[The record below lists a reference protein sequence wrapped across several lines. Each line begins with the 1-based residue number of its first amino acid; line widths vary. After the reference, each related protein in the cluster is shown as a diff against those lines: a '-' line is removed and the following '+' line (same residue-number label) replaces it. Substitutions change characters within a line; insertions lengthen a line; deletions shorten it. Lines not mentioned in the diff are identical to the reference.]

1 MEEDEYGYADDDS
14 YEEVATQAEPKWRTL
29 SPNER
34 KELMANVFSDPNWY
48 EGVPVFE
55 GGDANPMFEVIA
67 DKAEAPLREV
77 RRYYAAWL
85 KRQGFSPTNVM
96 KPKDETMGLGETS
109 VAATTPGYVPSP
121 MSAAPTP
128 TPGPMMPSPPESASS
143 ESSAMWSM
151 MNFLTAQQQMAM
163 QNQQFQMQIAMEQ
176 RRLDQQRESE
186 LRRESVA
193 RDQQFMNQQMA
204 FMRDMTKKSGDDGFF
219 DSDMKGMFKE
229 RMVDSMFGDK
239 DEGWRDTARE
249 MLGSDTLKAAVGGLG
264 TALAGA
270 TRKTVPAGYD
280 QPDYNPYAQAA
291 QIPQEIPQQVPVGVP
306 MTTPQQVPP
315 ANLDGVFFDEEQGE
329 VVTPMQ
335 AMPQEVT
342 QQPQLQPQ
350 PQPQPQQITQLN
362 EDEYKKVLFAAFVEA
377 MGPVANDQQVLAA
390 LQEQID
396 VAVST
401 TLVEMPDSLPQG
413 KLQRM
418 NEKLL
423 LIRNLRDIGMGM
435 MDLRE
440 RTTMGEAPSDLIV
453 AAGVSELRGNPE
465 FYKIFADNTYDE
477 LMAKI
482 EPFKMTG
489 AVEQDYLYLQKP
501 EVQEVCRYLL
511 QAVKNDAMQ
520 NGLPQMQTLA

>member
-1 MEEDEYGYADDDS
+1 
-14 YEEVATQAEPKWRTL
+14 
-29 SPNER
+29 
-34 KELMANVFSDPNWY
+34 
-48 EGVPVFE
+48 
-55 GGDANPMFEVIA
+55 
-67 DKAEAPLREV
+67 
-77 RRYYAAWL
+77 
-85 KRQGFSPTNVM
+85 
-96 KPKDETMGLGETS
+96 
-109 VAATTPGYVPSP
+109 
-121 MSAAPTP
+121 
-128 TPGPMMPSPPESASS
+128 
-143 ESSAMWSM
+143 
-151 MNFLTAQQQMAM
+151 
-163 QNQQFQMQIAMEQ
+163 
-176 RRLDQQRESE
+176 
-186 LRRESVA
+186 
-193 RDQQFMNQQMA
+193 
-204 FMRDMTKKSGDDGFF
+204 MT
-219 DSDMKGMFKE
+219 
-229 RMVDSMFGDK
+229 V
-239 DEGWRDTARE
+239 
-249 MLGSDTLKAAVGGLG
+249 G

-270 TRKTVPAGYD
+270 TRKNVPAGYD

-291 QIPQEIPQQVPVGVP
+291 QIPQQVAPPQVVPQQVPPGVP
-306 MTTPQQVPP
+306 MTTPQPIPP
-315 ANLDGVFFDEEQGE
+315 SNLDGVFFDEEQGE
-329 VVTPMQ
+329 VITPMQ
-335 AMPQEVT
+335 VAPQEV
-342 QQPQLQPQ
+342 QPQ
-350 PQPQPQQITQLN
+350 QPQQITQLN

-401 TLVEMPDSLPQG
+401 TLVEMPDALPQG

-440 RTTMGEAPSDLIV
+440 RTTVGEAPSDLIV

-501 EVQEVCRYLL
+501 GVQEVCRYLL